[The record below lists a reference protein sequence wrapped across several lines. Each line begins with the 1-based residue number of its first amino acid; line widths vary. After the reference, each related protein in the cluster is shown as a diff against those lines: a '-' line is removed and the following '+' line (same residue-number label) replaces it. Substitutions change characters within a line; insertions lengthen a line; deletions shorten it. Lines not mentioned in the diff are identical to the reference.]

1 MSFVSLIYDKV
12 RIIIEIPVTNW
23 QSMYIY
29 DISFYMTNF
38 DFYELFFLSLY
49 LVVFI
54 FAIGS
59 ILFRCIGYRSYN
71 TFIKELSGNLLPFL
85 TAPLEMVAL
94 IT

>member
-12 RIIIEIPVTNW
+12 PIIIEIPVTNW

-54 FAIGS
+54 FVIGVFC
-59 ILFRCIGYRSYN
+59 LD
-71 TFIKELSGNLLPFL
+71 
-85 TAPLEMVAL
+85 V
-94 IT
+94 